1 MRRSISRG
9 RGEVVREDKES
20 SPYPFLHDV
29 DLPVD
34 PGVDVF
40 FEFLT
45 PVVSL
50 IPMALRS
57 DHKARM
63 PGSSSDRISV
73 TEYWWD
79 RKLLMWFQR

>member
-1 MRRSISRG
+1 MLILST
-9 RGEVVREDKES
+9 
-20 SPYPFLHDV
+20 
-29 DLPVD
+29 

-50 IPMALRS
+50 VPMALRS
-57 DHKARM
+57 DLNAGI

-73 TEYWWD
+73 TDY
-79 RKLLMWFQR
+79 